1 MNIGINGINIKGDKK
16 KTLIRL
22 VEILERKKFKI
33 FYSDTLNK
41 SFSKTTYPNINKKN
55 ISIIDYVISFGGDGT
70 LLNTVSLIG
79 KSETKILGV
88 NVGKLGFLSYDVS
101 EVFEQ
106 IIEQIIKSN
115 YTLEK
120 RSLVSISNKKEIIK
134 KNFALNEISVIKK
147 DSSSMIKIHCYIN
160 NKFICTYWSDG
171 LIIST
176 PTGSTGY
183 SLSNGGSIVSPESN
197 VILLNPIA
205 PHNINMRSLVIPDN
219 SNIKIDIEG
228 DNEVNLSVDSRMYSI
243 SSSNQIEISKADF
256 TIKTIK
262 FDDDNFYKR
271 LREKLFWGQD
281 MRNKNIN
288 N

>member
-22 VEILERKKFKI
+22 VEILKRKKFKI
-33 FYSDTLNK
+33 FFSETLNK
-41 SFSKTTYPNINKKN
+41 SFSKMTYKNINQKN
-55 ISIIDYVISFGGDGT
+55 ISIIDYIISFGGDGT

-183 SLSNGGSIVSPESN
+183 SLSCGGP
-197 VILLNPIA
+197 ILAPDTKNLIITPIS
-205 PHNINMRSLVIPDN
+205 PHNLSLRSIIIADDSKIKLKIENQGYNFLV
-219 SNIKIDIEG
+219 SM
-228 DNEVNLSVDSRMYSI
+228 DSRSYTFKGEQELI
-243 SSSNQIEISKADF
+243 IKRATFKANLIHPNNFDF
-256 TIKTIK
+256 FATLRKK
-262 FDDDNFYKR
+262 LNWGFD
-271 LREKLFWGQD
+271 LR
-281 MRNKNIN
+281 N
-288 N
+288 

>member
-22 VEILERKKFKI
+22 VEILKRKKFKI
-33 FYSDTLNK
+33 FFSKTLNK
-41 SFSKTTYPNINKKN
+41 SFSKMTYRNINQKH
-55 ISIIDYVISFGGDGT
+55 ISIIDYIISFGGDGT

-106 IIEQIIKSN
+106 IIEEIISSN

-134 KNFALNEISVIKK
+134 KSFALNEISVIKK

-183 SLSNGGSIVSPESN
+183 SLSCGGP
-197 VILLNPIA
+197 ILTPNTKNLIITPIS
-205 PHNINMRSLVIPDN
+205 PHNLSLRSIIISDDSIIKLKIENQDYNFLV
-219 SNIKIDIEG
+219 SM
-228 DNEVNLSVDSRMYSI
+228 DSRSYTFKGEQELI
-243 SSSNQIEISKADF
+243 IKRAPFKANLIHPNNFDF
-256 TIKTIK
+256 FATLRKK
-262 FDDDNFYKR
+262 LNWGFD
-271 LREKLFWGQD
+271 LR
-281 MRNKNIN
+281 N
-288 N
+288 

>member
-106 IIEQIIKSN
+106 IIEEIIRSN

-120 RSLVSISNKKEIIK
+120 RSLVSISNKKDIIK
-134 KNFALNEISVIKK
+134 NNFALNEISVIKK

-183 SLSNGGSIVSPESN
+183 SLSCGGP
-197 VILLNPIA
+197 ILTPDTKNLIITPIS
-205 PHNINMRSLVIPDN
+205 PHNLSLRSIIISDN
-219 SNIKIDIEG
+219 SKIKLKIENQG
-228 DNEVNLSVDSRMYSI
+228 YNFLVSMDSRSYTFKGEQELI
-243 SSSNQIEISKADF
+243 IKRAPFKANLIHPNNFDF
-256 TIKTIK
+256 FATLRKK
-262 FDDDNFYKR
+262 LNWGFD
-271 LREKLFWGQD
+271 LR
-281 MRNKNIN
+281 N
-288 N
+288 

>member
-22 VEILERKKFKI
+22 VEILKRKKFKI
-33 FYSDTLNK
+33 FFSETLNK
-41 SFSKTTYPNINKKN
+41 SFSKMTYRNINQKN
-55 ISIIDYVISFGGDGT
+55 ISIIDYIISFGGDGT

-134 KNFALNEISVIKK
+134 KSFALNEISVIKK

-183 SLSNGGSIVSPESN
+183 SLSCGGP
-197 VILLNPIA
+197 ILAPDTKNLIITPIS
-205 PHNINMRSLVIPDN
+205 PHNLSLRSIIIADDSKIKLKIENQGYNFLV
-219 SNIKIDIEG
+219 SM
-228 DNEVNLSVDSRMYSI
+228 DSRSYTFKGEQELI
-243 SSSNQIEISKADF
+243 IKRATFKANLIHPNNFDF
-256 TIKTIK
+256 FATLRKK
-262 FDDDNFYKR
+262 LNWGFD
-271 LREKLFWGQD
+271 LR
-281 MRNKNIN
+281 N
-288 N
+288 

>member
-22 VEILERKKFKI
+22 VEILERKRFKI

-106 IIEQIIKSN
+106 IIEEIIRSN

-120 RSLVSISNKKEIIK
+120 RSLVSISNKKDIIK
-134 KNFALNEISVIKK
+134 NNFALNEISVIKK

-183 SLSNGGSIVSPESN
+183 SLSCGGP
-197 VILLNPIA
+197 ILTPDTKNLIITPIS
-205 PHNINMRSLVIPDN
+205 PHNLSLRSIIISDDSKIKLKIENQGYNFLV
-219 SNIKIDIEG
+219 SM
-228 DNEVNLSVDSRMYSI
+228 DSRSYTFKGEQELI
-243 SSSNQIEISKADF
+243 IKRAPFKANLIHPNNFDF
-256 TIKTIK
+256 FATLRKK
-262 FDDDNFYKR
+262 LNWGFD
-271 LREKLFWGQD
+271 LR
-281 MRNKNIN
+281 N
-288 N
+288 

>member
-22 VEILERKKFKI
+22 VEILKRKKFKI
-33 FYSDTLNK
+33 FFSETLNK
-41 SFSKTTYPNINKKN
+41 SFSKMTYKNINQKN
-55 ISIIDYVISFGGDGT
+55 ISIIDYIISFGGDGT

-88 NVGKLGFLSYDVS
+88 NIGKLGFLSYDVS

-120 RSLVSISNKKEIIK
+120 RSLVSISNKKEIIR

-183 SLSNGGSIVSPESN
+183 SLSCGGPILTPDTKNLIITPISPHNLSLRSIIISDDSIIKLKIENQDYNFLVSMDSRSYTFKGEQEL
-197 VILLNPIA
+197 IIKIA
-205 PHNINMRSLVIPDN
+205 PF
-219 SNIKIDIEG
+219 KA
-228 DNEVNLSVDSRMYSI
+228 NLI
-243 SSSNQIEISKADF
+243 HPNNFDF
-256 TIKTIK
+256 FATLRKK
-262 FDDDNFYKR
+262 LNWGFD
-271 LREKLFWGQD
+271 LR
-281 MRNKNIN
+281 N
-288 N
+288 

>member
-1 MNIGINGINIKGDKK
+1 M
-16 KTLIRL
+16 
-22 VEILERKKFKI
+22 
-33 FYSDTLNK
+33 
-41 SFSKTTYPNINKKN
+41 TYKNINQKN
-55 ISIIDYVISFGGDGT
+55 ISIIDYIISFGGDGT

-134 KNFALNEISVIKK
+134 KSFALNEISVIKK

-183 SLSNGGSIVSPESN
+183 SLSCGGP
-197 VILLNPIA
+197 ILAPDTKNLIITPIS
-205 PHNINMRSLVIPDN
+205 PHNLSLRSIIIADDSKIKLKIENQGYNFLV
-219 SNIKIDIEG
+219 SM
-228 DNEVNLSVDSRMYSI
+228 DSRSYTFKGEQELI
-243 SSSNQIEISKADF
+243 IKRAPFKANLIHPNNFDF
-256 TIKTIK
+256 FATLRKK
-262 FDDDNFYKR
+262 LNWGFD
-271 LREKLFWGQD
+271 LR
-281 MRNKNIN
+281 N
-288 N
+288 